1 MKLGIT
7 IGDINGIGPEV
18 IVKAMGVSHI
28 LNLCTPII
36 YGSAK
41 ILAYHKNIVKDSSVN
56 FHSIS
61 HPDQA
66 VKGKVNVINCWD
78 DNITITLGKATHD
91 GGKYAHIA
99 LDRAAQDIKSGHLDA
114 LVTAPINKHAMQMAD
129 FPYPGHT
136 EFLTA
141 VDKCDVSLMTMCSDE
156 LIVSLVTNHL
166 SLGQVAG
173 SITKDLVINK
183 INILHKTLVENFGK
197 ERPIIAVLG
206 LNPHAGDEGA
216 LGDEEDK
223 VIRPAIVEAKKNGV
237 VAMGPY
243 PGDAFFGGG
252 KWTKVDA
259 VLAMYHDQGLIPF
272 KTISF
277 GNGTNFTA
285 GLSFIRTSPDHGTA
299 FDIAGTNM
307 ADPSSMI
314 SSIYRAIDLYN
325 SKKEYLE
332 DRANPLVR
340 QKKQAAGINE

>member
-1 MKLGIT
+1 
-7 IGDINGIGPEV
+7 
-18 IVKAMGVSHI
+18 
-28 LNLCTPII
+28 
-36 YGSAK
+36 
-41 ILAYHKNIVKDSSVN
+41 
-56 FHSIS
+56 
-61 HPDQA
+61 
-66 VKGKVNVINCWD
+66 
-78 DNITITLGKATHD
+78 
-91 GGKYAHIA
+91 
-99 LDRAAQDIKSGHLDA
+99 
-114 LVTAPINKHAMQMAD
+114 MQMAD

-173 SITKDLVINK
+173 SLTKDLLINK

>member
-18 IVKAMGVSHI
+18 IVKAMGISHI

-41 ILAYHKNIVKDSSVN
+41 IMAYHKNIVKDSTVN

-78 DNITITLGKATHD
+78 DNITITLGKATHE

-99 LDRAAQDIKSGHLDA
+99 LDRAAQDIKAGHLDA
-114 LVTAPINKHAMQMAD
+114 LVTAPINKHAMQLAD

-173 SITKDLVINK
+173 SITKELVINK

-307 ADPSSMI
+307 ADASSMI